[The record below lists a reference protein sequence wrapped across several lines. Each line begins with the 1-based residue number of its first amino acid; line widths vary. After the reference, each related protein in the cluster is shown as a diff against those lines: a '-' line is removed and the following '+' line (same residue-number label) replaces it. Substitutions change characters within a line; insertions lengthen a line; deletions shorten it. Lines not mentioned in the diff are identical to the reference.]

1 MTAVKAYK
9 GLGMN
14 GMVAKW
20 YATNAGKRADQYKAW
35 ADRAAKIAPGP
46 EVLEVAPGPG
56 LFSIELAQRGLFR
69 NQGTFRIT
77 GLDISETFVEIA
89 RKNAAE
95 AGVSVD
101 FQHGNASQMP
111 FPDNRFDFIFCS
123 AAFKNFAEPV
133 EALRE
138 MFRVLR
144 PGGKALI
151 GDLRKDAS
159 REDINHLVDQFGEG
173 AISKAFTK
181 LTFRT
186 MLLKRAYT
194 RAQLMAFVAQ
204 SGFGP
209 AEISEESVGI
219 ELLLTK

>member
-20 YATNAGKRADQYKAW
+20 YATNAGKRAYLYKEW
-35 ADRAAKIAPGP
+35 ADRAAKISPGP
-46 EVLEVAPGPG
+46 DVLEVAPGPG
-56 LFSIELAQRGLFR
+56 LFSIELANRGLFR
-69 NQGTFRIT
+69 RQGTFRIT
-77 GLDISETFVEIA
+77 GLDISQTFVEIA

-101 FQHGNASQMP
+101 FQHGNASAMP
-111 FPDNRFDFIFCS
+111 FPDDRFDFIFCS

-151 GDLRKDAS
+151 VDLRKDAS
-159 REDINHLVDQFGEG
+159 QEEIDQMVDQTGEG

-181 LTFRT
+181 LAFRT

-194 RAQLMAFVAQ
+194 RAQLKAFVAQ
-204 SGFGP
+204 SGFSP